1 MGLKY
6 DLQNSYIPGQS
17 SKQPEGGCGSCK
29 AGDEVASPCKEH
41 LREVHQRFESTLNAI
56 GCICRAL
63 LARNLESCCTTSQRR
78 SSSYAK
84 RSSSNGSLASHRSAS
99 NRDPTRKQLALC
111 EKNARGCCLS
121 EVSRK
126 SLDLTDPSAV
136 ADHAVGT
143 IQKQPCCTTGAPPAS
158 HHNKGDVAVSSSG
171 PVDIEKALPVFEHVL
186 LSVEGL
192 TCVGCENKLF
202 RSLNV
207 LSPVHNLQTS
217 LVMSQAEFDLDLNV
231 TSVEDVV
238 RSVERSTGFKCERM
252 SSKGQHLDVIVNGNA
267 ERALEQ
273 IHHKGVFS
281 TSLLDKQTI
290 RIEYDPRAI
299 GARDLLATT
308 FETPAKLAPLR
319 PDPSLAAGS
328 RHVRHS
334 GLMTLFSALMTI
346 PVLIMAWA
354 PLPKQ
359 DLAYGSAS
367 LVLATIVQSVV
378 AGPFYPSAIKALI
391 FTHVIEMDLL
401 IVLST
406 TTAYIFSIVAF
417 AYQVIGQPLSTG
429 EFFETSTLLVT
440 LIMLGRFISALA
452 RQRAVESISIRSLQ
466 TATALLVSPDTTD
479 ATEIDARL
487 LQFGDVFRVTPD
499 SCIATDGVVISGT
512 SEVNESMMTGEAQLI
527 EKSPGS
533 AIVAGS
539 VNGSGTLAVRLTRLP
554 DNNTISEIAGMVDE
568 AKFNKPKTQ
577 EIADR
582 IAGYFVPVVV
592 VLTLITFS
600 VWIAIGIAIRHE
612 TAASATITA
621 TTYAISALIVSC
633 PCAIG
638 LAVPMVIVI
647 AGGVAAKH
655 GVIFKSANV
664 LESARLVDHVVFDK
678 TGTLTE
684 GQMAVS
690 EERYPTASKDL
701 TRSLILGMTANIK
714 HPVSS
719 AIAKH
724 LQSIAVE
731 SALVEDIKTHPGK
744 GIEASWN
751 GAVIRAGNSRWL
763 AVERLP
769 LVQSFLAKGL
779 TVFCVMKEAELLAV
793 FGLEDR
799 LRSDAAFVV
808 SELSRRGINV
818 SIVSGNDSGAVQM
831 IAMQLGIA
839 APYIKSRCS
848 PADKQQYIKDLMRDN
863 KETVLFCGDGTNDAV
878 ALAEASI
885 GVHVNEGTD
894 VAQSAADALLMRPFL
909 DGILVLMDLSRASY
923 RRIIFNFAWAFV
935 YNLFA
940 ILLAAGAFVNA
951 RIPPQYAGLGEIVS
965 VLPVI
970 LIALQLKWTKVC

>member
-1 MGLKY
+1 
-6 DLQNSYIPGQS
+6 
-17 SKQPEGGCGSCK
+17 
-29 AGDEVASPCKEH
+29 
-41 LREVHQRFESTLNAI
+41 
-56 GCICRAL
+56 
-63 LARNLESCCTTSQRR
+63 
-78 SSSYAK
+78 
-84 RSSSNGSLASHRSAS
+84 
-99 NRDPTRKQLALC
+99 
-111 EKNARGCCLS
+111 
-121 EVSRK
+121 
-126 SLDLTDPSAV
+126 
-136 ADHAVGT
+136 
-143 IQKQPCCTTGAPPAS
+143 
-158 HHNKGDVAVSSSG
+158 
-171 PVDIEKALPVFEHVL
+171 
-186 LSVEGL
+186 
-192 TCVGCENKLF
+192 
-202 RSLNV
+202 
-207 LSPVHNLQTS
+207 
-217 LVMSQAEFDLDLNV
+217 
-231 TSVEDVV
+231 
-238 RSVERSTGFKCERM
+238 
-252 SSKGQHLDVIVNGNA
+252 
-267 ERALEQ
+267 
-273 IHHKGVFS
+273 
-281 TSLLDKQTI
+281 
-290 RIEYDPRAI
+290 
-299 GARDLLATT
+299 
-308 FETPAKLAPLR
+308 
-319 PDPSLAAGS
+319 
-328 RHVRHS
+328 
-334 GLMTLFSALMTI
+334 
-346 PVLIMAWA
+346 
-354 PLPKQ
+354 
-359 DLAYGSAS
+359 
-367 LVLATIVQSVV
+367 
-378 AGPFYPSAIKALI
+378 
-391 FTHVIEMDLL
+391 
-401 IVLST
+401 
-406 TTAYIFSIVAF
+406 
-417 AYQVIGQPLSTG
+417 
-429 EFFETSTLLVT
+429 
-440 LIMLGRFISALA
+440 
-452 RQRAVESISIRSLQ
+452 
-466 TATALLVSPDTTD
+466 
-479 ATEIDARL
+479 
-487 LQFGDVFRVTPD
+487 VTPD

-539 VNGSGTLAVRLTRLP
+539 VNGSGTLAVRLIRLP
-554 DNNTISEIAGMVDE
+554 DNNTNSEIAGMVDE
-568 AKFNKPKTQ
+568 AKFSKPKTQ

-731 SALVEDIKTHPGK
+731 SALVEDIKTLPGK

-751 GAVIRAGNSRWL
+751 GAVVRAGNSRWL

-818 SIVSGNDSGAVQM
+818 SIVSGDDSGAVQM
-831 IAMQLGIA
+831 IATQLGIA

-848 PADKQQYIKDLMRDN
+848 SADKQQYIKDLMRDN
-863 KETVLFCGDGTNDAV
+863 RETVLFCGDGTNDAV

-909 DGILVLMDLSRASY
+909 GGILVLMDLSRASY
-923 RRIIFNFAWAFV
+923 KRIIFNFAWAFV

-970 LIALQLKWTKVC
+970 LIALQLKWTKVD